1 MDEREFANLQEALVW
16 VIYPIAQLLLGLLL
30 SGSIFAAIFMM
41 FGRAARYLTRAR
53 R

>member
-1 MDEREFANLQEALVW
+1 MDEREFTNLQEALIW

-30 SGSIFAAIFMM
+30 SGSIIGAVFVM